1 MDDCAECHTK
11 EAGIIHTSSVQTQR
25 DACFV
30 CHK

>member
-1 MDDCAECHTK
+1 MKMDVCGDCHREN
-11 EAGIIHTSSVQTQR
+11 GVR

>member
-1 MDDCAECHTK
+1 MKMDSCADCHK
-11 EAGIIHTSSVQTQR
+11 DNGVR